1 MERIEVYAYR
11 LGFRV
16 SRNGELISFTGRK
29 RQCLLHPKGYKCISL
44 RVKIEDKSVYKLL
57 FVHRLQAYQKFGEN
71 LFKPGIV
78 VRHLNG
84 NPTDNSFDNI
94 EIGTE
99 SDNWMDIPKEK
110 RIERARNASRMSPKR
125 YSRDKIS
132 MIKAD
137 RASGMSYNKLMKKY
151 GISSKGTISYICNHE
166 YVF

>member
-11 LGFRV
+11 LEFRV

-29 RQCLLHPKGYKCISL
+29 RKCTPGKGGYRFICL
-44 RVKIEDKSVYKLL
+44 RVNVGDRSVRKLL

-84 NPTDNSFDNI
+84 NPVDNSYDNI

-110 RIERARNASRMSPKR
+110 RIERARNAARMLPKR
-125 YSRDKIS
+125 HSRDKIA

-166 YVF
+166 YMF

>member
-16 SRNGELISFTGRK
+16 SRNGDLISFTERK
-29 RQCLLHPKGYKCISL
+29 RQCSLHPSGYKCISL
-44 RVKIEDKSVYKLL
+44 RVKVEDKSVYKLL
-57 FVHRLQAYQKFGEN
+57 FVHRLQAYQKFGEL

-99 SDNWMDIPKEK
+99 SDNRMDIPKEK
-110 RIERARNASRMSPKR
+110 RIEQARNASMMSPKR

-151 GISSKGTISYICNHE
+151 GISSKGTISYMCNHE

>member
-16 SRNGELISFTGRK
+16 SRNGDLISFTRRK

-44 RVKIEDKSVYKLL
+44 RVKVEDESVYKLL

-84 NPTDNSFDNI
+84 NPVDNSYDNI

-99 SDNWMDIPKEK
+99 SDNRMDISKEK
-110 RIERARNASRMSPKR
+110 RIEWARNAARMLPKR
-125 YSRDKIS
+125 YSGDKIA

-137 RASGMSYNKLMKKY
+137 RASGMSYNEIMKRH

-166 YVF
+166 YMF

>member
-29 RQCLLHPKGYKCISL
+29 RQCSLHQRGYKGICL
-44 RVKIEDKSVYKLL
+44 RVKIEGKSVYKLL
-57 FVHRLQAYQKFGEN
+57 FVHRLQAYQKFGED

-84 NPTDNSFDNI
+84 NPMDNSFDNI

-110 RIERARNASRMSPKR
+110 RIERARNAARMLPKR
-125 YSRDKIS
+125 YSRDKIA

-166 YVF
+166 YMF

>member
-1 MERIEVYAYR
+1 MERIEVCAYR

-16 SRNGELISFTGRK
+16 SRNGDLISFTGRK
-29 RQCLLHPKGYKCISL
+29 RQCLLHPRGYKCISL
-44 RVKIEDKSVYKLL
+44 RVKVEDKSVYKLL

-84 NPTDNSFDNI
+84 NPVDNSFDNI

-110 RIERARNASRMSPKR
+110 RIERARNAARMLPKR
-125 YSRDKIS
+125 YSRDKVA

-137 RASGMSYNKLMKKY
+137 HASGMSYNKLMKKY

-166 YVF
+166 YMF